1 MTIEIRLKRKH
12 FPIRGGQP
20 GMVFLGKKQ
29 KGGHNNQG
37 NKGALRKAR
46 PPMPKGH
53 MDEQHAI
60 TEANQTYLVLLPS
73 MKRRRMTGEEYW
85 AWRKERDAG

>member
-1 MTIEIRLKRKH
+1 MEEHLMAVEIRLRM
-12 FPIRGGQP
+12 RYRASGP
-20 GMVFLGKKQ
+20 GHKQ
-29 KGGHNNQG
+29 VRGGHNNQG